1 MVVVADT
8 SPINYLVL
16 IAQIDLLR
24 RLYERILIPP
34 AVLAELKHP
43 VAPKPVRDWANH
55 TPNRVEVLSP
65 KSSLTMT
72 QLDLGESEAIALA
85 TEVNAE
91 VVLIDEQAGRQEA
104 IRRGLKVAGT
114 LSVLD
119 EADQAGL
126 VAFDTA
132 VTELRK
138 TSFRRIAGCPV
149 GDQRKAISL
158 TSGAVPPV
166 RTAMTMECT
175 ARHLAH
181 LLPFIFALSSS
192 QLRA

>member
-16 IAQIDLLR
+16 IAQIDLLKQ
-24 RLYERILIPP
+24 LYARILIPP

-43 VAPKPVRDWANH
+43 VAPKPVRDWADNA
-55 TPNRVEVLSP
+55 PEWVEVLSP
-65 KSSLTMT
+65 KSSLILA

-85 TEVNAE
+85 TEVHAE

-104 IRRGLKVAGT
+104 VRRGLKVAGT

-126 VAFDTA
+126 IVFDNA
-132 VTELRK
+132 IAELRK
-138 TSFRRIAGCPV
+138 TSFRV
-149 GDQRKAISL
+149 SQ
-158 TSGAVPPV
+158 AV
-166 RTAMTMECT
+166 
-175 ARHLAH
+175 
-181 LLPFIFALSSS
+181 LSEIREKRS
-192 QLRA
+192 R

>member
-16 IAQIDLLR
+16 IAQIKVLEQ
-24 RLYERILIPP
+24 LYGRILIPP

-43 VAPKPVRDWANH
+43 VAPRPVREWAENA
-55 TPNRVEVLSP
+55 PKWVEVVGP
-65 KSSLTMT
+65 KRSLILA

-85 TEVNAE
+85 TEVHAE
-91 VVLIDEQAGRQEA
+91 VVLIAEQAARQEA

-126 VAFDTA
+126 VVFDNA
-132 VTELRK
+132 IAELQK
-138 TSFRRIAGCPV
+138 TSFRV
-149 GDQRKAISL
+149 SQ
-158 TSGAVPPV
+158 AV
-166 RTAMTMECT
+166 
-175 ARHLAH
+175 
-181 LLPFIFALSSS
+181 LSEIREKRSH
-192 QLRA
+192 